1 MINGTTQLFGIIGDP
16 VAHSLSPAM
25 HNAAFAHLGI
35 NGVYLPMRPADLAD
49 GFRGLRSLGFIGVS
63 VTVPFKVAIM
73 DFLDAIDPVARKI
86 GAVNTLV
93 FERTETAIRCI
104 GHNTDWLGSN
114 RALAEVI
121 DLSGRTV
128 LLIGAGGAARAV
140 GFGLIEAGARVL
152 LTNRTEAK
160 GYELAAQMGCRFISA
175 AELPQVQADALIN
188 TTSVGMA
195 PHQDDLPI
203 DPELLSHFPV
213 VMDIVYAPLTTRLLR
228 EAAARG
234 CRAIDGLTMLQ
245 YQGAAQFTLWTGREA
260 PHPVM
265 RQALIDALH
274 SPIANIPLDVP
285 R

>member
-1 MINGTTQLFGIIGDP
+1 MINGHTQLFGIIGDP

-25 HNAAFAHLGI
+25 HNAALAHLGL
-35 NGVYLPMRPADLAD
+35 NAVYVPMRPADLAD
-49 GFRGLRSLGFIGVS
+49 AFRGLRSLGFAGAS

-93 FERTETAIRCI
+93 FERTGAAIRCT

-121 DLSGRTV
+121 DLAGRTV

-140 GFGLIEAGARVL
+140 GFGLIEAGAHVL
-152 LTNRTEAK
+152 LANRTEAK
-160 GYELAAQMGCRFISA
+160 GRELAHLMGCRFIPA
-175 AELPQVQADALIN
+175 AELSLIRADALIN

-195 PHQDDLPI
+195 PHADEVPVA
-203 DPELLSHFPV
+203 PELLPHFPV
-213 VMDIVYAPLTTRLLR
+213 VMDIVYAPLATRLLR

-234 CRAIDGLTMLQ
+234 CHTVNGLTMLQ
-245 YQGAAQFTLWTGREA
+245 YQGAAQFTLWTGRESPDA
-260 PHPVM
+260 VM
-265 RQALIDALH
+265 RQTLLAALRERH
-274 SPIANIPLDVP
+274 P
-285 R
+285 